1 MDRGEGKGEG
11 GRNEGGPGGPRQQRE
26 ERPTKSACNPRVPK
40 AQNKLLRASCLACS
54 IFGAGTTIPGAESCG
69 SVGKLGDPV
78 GATTSNGDVREEGE
92 GRRRRRGRGTQV
104 DRERRGHEEGRGG
117 EDEVGIRDSP
127 SGRED
132 RGRFPKRGG
141 RRG

>member
-1 MDRGEGKGEG
+1 MRRGERGKGP
-11 GRNEGGPGGPRQQRE
+11 RGPRKQRE

-40 AQNKLLRASCLACS
+40 AQNKLLRASCLACA
-54 IFGAGTTIPGAESCG
+54 IFGAGTMIPGAESCG
-69 SVGKLGDPV
+69 SVGKLGDPKARRLLLMEMFEKR
-78 GATTSNGDVREEGE
+78 GDEKDATG
-92 GRRRRRGRGTQV
+92 GTQV
-104 DRERRGHEEGRGG
+104 DREERTREKRKRRG
-117 EDEVGIRDSP
+117 VGIRDSP